1 MHVFLLQPEFVAELF
16 EFATSFSGLGLT
28 DTEVGLV
35 SSLLLTAGNVCFIIF
50 MIALSSSSLNRS
62 SLKYLLC
69 T

>member
-1 MHVFLLQPEFVAELF
+1 MFLLQPDFVAELF

-35 SSLLLTAGNVCFIIF
+35 SSLLLTAGYAGFIAF
-50 MIALSSSSLNRS
+50 MF
-62 SLKYLLC
+62 